1 MAIFFHWTDA
11 NEDVWKKAFKE
22 AGIDSEIL
30 TVNDLTDSN
39 VESVKYVIAW
49 APPQGVLKRFSN
61 LKYIFSIGAGVTHI
75 TDDPE
80 APEGVPIVRLQDDML
95 ILDMSCHILHW
106 VLHFHRFYYQYGHYQ
121 KEQKWLRHRYC
132 DNSDKRVGI
141 MGLGQTGQDACR
153 RLAGLGFDVTGWAR
167 SPKAIGGV
175 RCLHGNDQFDELLKS
190 SDILINLLPLTPE
203 TENILNA
210 DSFNK
215 MPAGS
220 FVINCSRGASI
231 NDDDL
236 LAALDSGH
244 IEAAALDVFRIE
256 PLPQGHPYWEHKNV
270 FVTPHAAAPSNEGSA
285 ARFISGQIRKAM
297 DGGTPAPI
305 VDIQRGY

>member
-11 NEDVWKKAFKE
+11 HEDVWRKAFQD
-22 AGIDSEIL
+22 AGIESEIL
-30 TVNDLTDSN
+30 FEKDLSDSN
-39 VESVKYVIAW
+39 AENVEYVIAW

-75 TDDPE
+75 TDDPD
-80 APEGVPIVRLQDDML
+80 APLDIPIVRLQDEML

-121 KEQKWLRHRYC
+121 SEKKWLRHRYC
-132 DNSDKRVGI
+132 DNSAKRVGV

-153 RLAGLGFDVTGWAR
+153 RLADLDFDVTGWSR
-167 SPKAIGGV
+167 SPKQIEDV
-175 RCLHGNDQFDELLKS
+175 RCLDGDDQFDTLLES
-190 SDILINLLPLTPE
+190 SDILVNLLPLTAK

-215 MPAGS
+215 MPEGS
-220 FVINCSRGASI
+220 FIINCSRGASI
-231 NDDDL
+231 NDADL
-236 LAALDSGH
+236 LAALDSGQ

-256 PLPQGHPYWEHKNV
+256 PLPEGDPYWNHQKV
-270 FVTPHAAAPSNEGSA
+270 FVTPHAAAPSNEVSA
-285 ARFISGQIRKAM
+285 ARFITGQIRKSM
-297 DGGTPAPI
+297 DGGTPSPV